1 MLKEGVKAP
10 EFSTVDSNG
19 NKVSLKDFRG
29 KDVVLYFFPKANTPG
44 CAQETCDFR
53 DQYGALKKKSIVVL
67 GLSADSLKLQSS
79 FSQKY
84 SVPFPL
90 LCDEEKE
97 TLKAYGVWKEK
108 SLYGRKFMGIERT
121 TVIIGKDGKVRKI
134 FSKVKVTGHVE
145 EVLEALK

>member
-19 NKVSLKDFRG
+19 NKVSLKGFRG

-44 CAQETCDFR
+44 CTQETCDFR
-53 DQYGALKKKSIVVL
+53 DHYSTLKKKNIVVL

-97 TLKAYGVWKEK
+97 ILTAYGVWKEK

-134 FSKVKVTGHVE
+134 FPKVKVNGHVE